1 MLNDTVNLHR
11 TWAQLGETMAVLL
24 ASCGQRPGVQL
35 HKMSVVW
42 TGYGV
47 TGAWRLANQQKEPNG
62 EDLRAGAHWVGG
74 VGGPAVFGY
83 FIGY

>member
-1 MLNDTVNLHR
+1 M
-11 TWAQLGETMAVLL
+11 LL

-35 HKMSVVW
+35 HRCQWSGQYQSKIP
-42 TGYGV
+42 GYGV
-47 TGAWRLANQQKEPNG
+47 TGAWRLANQQKEPNR

-74 VGGPAVFGY
+74 VGGPSVFGY